1 MNSKTRHSLHRTE
14 VAFANMIA
22 FKPLGI
28 TDIEAASV
36 PVVAVTAWQM
46 LCDYAHAERGQTVM
60 VLGPISSESRT
71 ACDRSATKKETDYV
85 QSLGARDA
93 CWRAA

>member
-1 MNSKTRHSLHRTE
+1 
-14 VAFANMIA
+14 MIA
-22 FKPLGI
+22 FKPLGM

-46 LCDYAHAERGQTVM
+46 LSDYEHAERGQTVM

-71 ACDRSATKKETDYV
+71 ACDRSGNKE
-85 QSLGARDA
+85 RN
-93 CWRAA
+93 